1 VQALVLALEPVQT
14 RGAFARLCSTM
25 MCHRMSRGA
34 GAWRACAGT
43 ARAGAAARGCDQT
56 LQTLSGSRPYPDPIW
71 PGRAQGRVGEDKLV
85 QLCKDGGLEAGK
97 LLAADPEFDPAD
109 LPDPAAFLKSKGLGA
124 LPL

>member
-1 VQALVLALEPVQT
+1 
-14 RGAFARLCSTM
+14 
-25 MCHRMSRGA
+25 
-34 GAWRACAGT
+34 
-43 ARAGAAARGCDQT
+43 
-56 LQTLSGSRPYPDPIW
+56 
-71 PGRAQGRVGEDKLV
+71 VGEDKLV